1 MEMNEV
7 SVIGAGTMGHGIA
20 QVIAQAGYNVILI
33 DTTEDFV
40 QAGIGRITKNLKR
53 RVDKGKM
60 ASEKMDEVL
69 KRIRGSVDI
78 SDASGSQLVVEAVV
92 ENPAIKKDI
101 FGKLSDVTN
110 KTTILATN
118 TSSIPITEIAS
129 SALHPERVVGMHFFN
144 PVPVMKLVE
153 VVRGEATEDWVV
165 DEVIKVVDKMNKGP
179 VEVLDFPG
187 FISNRL
193 LMPMI
198 NEAAFALME
207 GAAKREAIDS
217 VMKLGM
223 NHPMGPLELAD
234 LIGLDVCLSIMEVLQ
249 NGFGDPKYRPCP
261 LLRKMVAAG
270 YLGRKTK
277 RGFYE
282 YE

>member
-20 QVIAQAGYNVILI
+20 QVIAQAGYNVVLI

-60 ASEKMDEVL
+60 APEKMDEVMG
-69 KRIRGSVDI
+69 RIKGSVDI

-92 ENPAIKKDI
+92 ENPAVKKEI
-101 FGKLSDVTN
+101 FSKLSNVTN
-110 KTTILATN
+110 KNTILATN

-165 DEVIKVVDKMNKGP
+165 DEVIKVVENMNKGP

-207 GAAKREAIDS
+207 GAAKKEAIDS